1 MKTKIRNDG
10 TNIDKL
16 LNNYGIIRNAAKA
29 TAIAAVILA
38 IILTCG
44 CTGNGGGSD
53 KPVSPEIEQNI
64 KDLYSADDAVRKTA
78 VNNLIL
84 AGDEAIVPL
93 TKVFS
98 SGDKTA
104 SMNAAVALYTIGESS
119 IDPLIDVLNTGSQTE
134 REWAANT
141 LCLFE
146 ARAVPSLINV
156 VKTGSKQGQEIAE
169 IAIIKIGEPALPFL
183 ELEANRGSPVTAD
196 KMNSLIYS
204 IRATEGLQQRLSAEG
219 NATVPADAAPT
230 AATA

>member
-10 TNIDKL
+10 TDTGKYLKL
-16 LNNYGIIRNAAKA
+16 INNGGIIRNAAKA
-29 TAIAAVILA
+29 TVIAAVILA
-38 IILTCG
+38 VILSCG
-44 CTGNGGGSD
+44 CTGNGGGND
-53 KPVSPEIEQNI
+53 KPVNPEIEQNI
-64 KDLYSADDAVRKTA
+64 KDLYSTDDAVRKAA

-84 AGDEAIVPL
+84 AGNEAIVPL

-104 SMNAAVALYTIGESS
+104 SMNAAVALYSIGESS
-119 IDPLIDVLNTGSQTE
+119 IDPLINVLNTGSQTE

-183 ELEANRGSPVTAD
+183 ELEANRGTPVTAD
-196 KMNSLIYS
+196 KMRSLIYS

-219 NATVPADAAPT
+219 NTTTPT
-230 AATA
+230 DATA

>member
-1 MKTKIRNDG
+1 MKTKIRDDG
-10 TNIDKL
+10 TDIGKF
-16 LNNYGIIRNAAKA
+16 LNNGGTVRNAAKA
-29 TAIAAVILA
+29 AVIAAVIFA
-38 IILTCG
+38 VILTCG
-44 CTGNGGGSD
+44 CTGNGGGND
-53 KPVSPEIEQNI
+53 KPVNPEIEQSIN
-64 KDLYSADDAVRKTA
+64 DLYSADDAVRKAA
-78 VNNLIL
+78 VNKLIL

-104 SMNAAVALYTIGESS
+104 SMNAAVALYSIGESS
-119 IDPLIDVLNTGSQTE
+119 IDPLINVLNTGSQTE

-183 ELEANRGSPVTAD
+183 ELEANRGTPVTAD
-196 KMNSLIYS
+196 KMRSLIYS
-204 IRATEGLQQRLSAEG
+204 IRATEGLQQRLSEG
-219 NATVPADAAPT
+219 NTTTPT
-230 AATA
+230 DATA